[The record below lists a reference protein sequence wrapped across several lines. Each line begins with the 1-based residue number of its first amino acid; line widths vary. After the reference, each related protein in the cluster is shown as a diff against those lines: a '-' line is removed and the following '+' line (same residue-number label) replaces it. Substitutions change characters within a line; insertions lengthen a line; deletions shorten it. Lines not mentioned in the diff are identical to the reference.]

1 MIKYKC
7 KHCGSENIQGKAWVY
22 LNDLCKN
29 IKEGV
34 IDSDDD
40 EDFYC
45 ADCGEFGTPE
55 IETDEEWLQEILNKE

>member
-22 LNDLCKN
+22 LNDLTKN
-29 IKEGV
+29 IQDGV
-34 IDSDDD
+34 IDSEDE

-45 ADCGEFGTPE
+45 ADCGEFGKPE
-55 IETDEEWLQEILNKE
+55 IETDEEWLQEILNKK